1 MAAVRVSRL
10 KYFCSSAKSAAAA
23 RFDIRPCA
31 AYASKCYHTRESGN
45 VQGFDQNGS
54 GMVGLSSATFSQ
66 YSRGRHLDARFP
78 NRVNSGFQGGL
89 SFAGFNPWFN
99 HRTFSSASEAK
110 GGIPQGT
117 DVIADPRASGT
128 SVGSAGIGG
137 DDWIGKLKEVWQS
150 TVEAVKYTGEKAK
163 EASDEAAP
171 HVQQW
176 LDTHPYLRDVI
187 VPVGGTLAGT
197 LVAWLLLPRLFRR
210 FHKYSVQGP
219 GALLAGSSLWA
230 PVPYEKSFWGALED
244 PVRYFITFMA
254 FLEIGEMVAPT
265 VIASQY
271 VAQAW
276 KGALVVS
283 VVWFLHRWKTN
294 VIARALVV
302 KSIEGVQRDKLLT
315 LDKISSVGLFIIGS
329 MALAEACGVAVQ
341 SILTVGGIGGVATA
355 FAARDVLGNVLSGL
369 SVQISQPFQLVIQ
382 LKKQIFNSCF
392 YRQGNILDLVFH
404 GVLCISMIWLLRL
417 SAASAYLAG
426 SVEGQVVEM
435 GLTTTSL
442 LTAEKF
448 PVVVPNSL
456 FSSQVII
463 NKSRAKWRSM
473 MRKIPLQIDDIDK
486 IPQISEDIKSMLR
499 SNSNVFLEK
508 EAPYCFLSHIE
519 RSYAELTLGCNLKQM
534 NKDTEQG
541 ILLEAVRIIKR
552 HGAMLGST
560 QEETIS

>member
-10 KYFCSSAKSAAAA
+10 KYFCSSVKSAA

-45 VQGFDQNGS
+45 VQGFDQNGY

-66 YSRGRHLDARFP
+66 YSRGRHLDARFS
-78 NRVNSGFQGGL
+78 NRVYSGFQGGL
-89 SFAGFNPWFN
+89 CFAGINPWFN
-99 HRTFSSASEAK
+99 HRFFSSASEAK
-110 GGIPQGT
+110 GGIPQAT
-117 DVIADPRASGT
+117 DVIADPGASGT
-128 SVGSAGIGG
+128 SASSAGIGG

-171 HVQQW
+171 HVQQL

-230 PVPYEKSFWGALED
+230 PVPYEKSFGVHW
-244 PVRYFITFMA
+244 RIH
-254 FLEIGEMVAPT
+254 GEMVAPT

-271 VAQAW
+271 AAQAW

-302 KSIEGVQRDKLLT
+302 KSLEGVQRDKLLT

-369 SVQISQPFQLVIQ
+369 SVQISQPFSIGDTI
-382 LKKQIFNSCF
+382 K
-392 YRQGNILDLVFH
+392 
-404 GVLCISMIWLLRL
+404 
-417 SAASAYLAG
+417 AG

-463 NKSRAKWRSM
+463 NKSRAKWRSI

-534 NKDTEQG
+534 NKDTEQD

-552 HGAMLGST
+552 HGAILGST